1 MSSAQSPES
10 ADYRDSALQ
19 TPGGNSEAKTDKHTD
34 GIMKNKLFST
44 LAIVAL
50 LAGFIGCSPFNKLL
64 KINDSEQMFDAA
76 VNYYNEGDYQHAL
89 QLLQE
94 IAPRYASTMR
104 ADTILYYTGCCFYKQ
119 GDFETSGTIFDE
131 YRRTYGRSPLLE
143 DVEYMYAMGY
153 YFASPQPSRDQ
164 TATLQAIRT
173 ISEFMER
180 YPESPKM
187 GVCEMRIEEMKNKL
201 YDKSF
206 INARTYYKTERYK
219 AAIIA
224 FKNALAEFPDTPH
237 REEILFLTLDSSY
250 QLAANSISSLQV
262 DRYLDAMDAYYNFIS
277 EFPESKHR
285 KAAERMQRASK
296 RYLAKHNA
304 DVDGT
309 TATEEGNNNE
319 SDDTAENN
327 N

>member
-1 MSSAQSPES
+1 MRTGE
-10 ADYRDSALQ
+10 
-19 TPGGNSEAKTDKHTD
+19 KV
-34 GIMKNKLFST
+34 I
-44 LAIVAL
+44 LAILIAF
-50 LAGFIGCSPFNKLL
+50 AGAVGCSPFNKVL
-64 KINDSEQMFDAA
+64 KLNDSEQMYQAA
-76 VNYYNEGDYQHAL
+76 VKYYDTGDYSHAL
-89 QLLQE
+89 QLFQE
-94 IAPRYASTMR
+94 LAPRYASTMR

-153 YFASPQPSRDQ
+153 YFASPEPSRDQ
-164 TATLQAIRT
+164 TTTVTAI
-173 ISEFMER
+173 SSLNEFMER
-180 YPESPKM
+180 YPASHKI
-187 GVCEMRIEEMKNKL
+187 GVCEMRLKELKNKL

-224 FKNALAEFPDTPH
+224 FKNALAEYPETPH

-250 QLAANSISSLQV
+250 KLAANSISSLQV

-277 EFPESKHR
+277 EFPSSKHAR
-285 KAAERMQRASK
+285 EAERMHRVMK

-304 DVDGT
+304 DVDA
-309 TATEEGNNNE
+309 ATGDKEASVE
-319 SDDTAENN
+319 
-327 N
+327 